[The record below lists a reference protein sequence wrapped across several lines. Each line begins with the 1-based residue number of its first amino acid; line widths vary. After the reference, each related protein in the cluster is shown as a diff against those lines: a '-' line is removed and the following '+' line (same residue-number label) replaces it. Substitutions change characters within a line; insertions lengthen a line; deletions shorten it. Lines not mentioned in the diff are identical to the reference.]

1 MPTARVAV
9 MPLKANRREVGFG
22 DRLQKFGNGKRL
34 VQHCNMVDLA
44 EEALAV
50 IVLSASDK
58 NHRQLVSGRSQ
69 TLKKLHR
76 VHFGHEQVEHDA
88 AARLE
93 VEPENIFRT
102 IERHRPETRQADQPP
117 ERAQKRYIIVH
128 QHY

>member
-1 MPTARVAV
+1 
-9 MPLKANRREVGFG
+9 
-22 DRLQKFGNGKRL
+22 
-34 VQHCNMVDLA
+34 MVDLV

-76 VHFGHEQVEHDA
+76 VHLGHEQVEHDA
-88 AARLE
+88 AAAFWKSS
-93 VEPENIFRT
+93 PQNIFRT

-117 ERAQKRYIIVH
+117 ERAQKWYIIVH
-128 QHY
+128 KHY